1 MYRRRAAAV
10 QLFAVFLLVLL
21 ILSLLLILLLL
32 LVLLVLLVL
41 LLLLVL
47 IIAIFHF
54 ENPPE
59 NLSDISAQ
67 LVCPD
72 PAYLSRDGKISAAS
86 RAKNTAAVI
95 PPAVAFRP
103 PVRTPRS
110 PWVSTAS
117 RTPLASR

>member
-21 ILSLLLILLLL
+21 VLSLLLILLLL

-117 RTPLASR
+117 RTPLANR